1 MSGFPLTKG
10 LMEDCIDFRTLPPSE
25 KVYFWYLLSEFTL
38 RRQFYKSDLEFAE
51 TLNLSEIKV
60 RQARRKAMKLGWVKV
75 RPGFISRGKNVATTY
90 MDVTKGLPGKE
101 EYYAEMPRYTYE
113 FLLGGLRYGKLNNA
127 DLVVYVYQIG
137 RAHV

>member
-1 MSGFPLTKG
+1 
-10 LMEDCIDFRTLPPSE
+10 MEDCIDFRTLPPSE

-38 RRQFYKSDLEFAE
+38 RRQFYKSDLEFME

-90 MDVTKGLPGKE
+90 MDVTK
-101 EYYAEMPRYTYE
+101 
-113 FLLGGLRYGKLNNA
+113 
-127 DLVVYVYQIG
+127 VYREKKNITRKCRGTLMNSYWVG
-137 RAHV
+137 SGMEN